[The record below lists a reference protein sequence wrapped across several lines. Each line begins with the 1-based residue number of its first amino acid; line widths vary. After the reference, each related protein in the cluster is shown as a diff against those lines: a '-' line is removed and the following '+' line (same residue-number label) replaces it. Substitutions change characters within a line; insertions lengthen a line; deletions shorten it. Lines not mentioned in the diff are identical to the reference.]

1 VTTGD
6 TGSSSLD
13 VRRRRAWH
21 AAWPSAVALTID
33 YPRVPA
39 WWLLERS
46 ATSFGSRIAV
56 RELDYATGAEGRI
69 TTYEALYRAARG
81 TATGLQALGM
91 MRGTRIGLVLP
102 NSRTLIVGYYATWLA
117 GGVVVPAN
125 PAARE
130 GEIEIHLADADVG
143 LVVGEAGS
151 AAEVVARRLGRSFL
165 DTHAFEALATRSPI
179 ARPFGD
185 TDDLAVLLYT
195 GGTTGPSKG
204 VMLTHRNLVT
214 NCIQFA
220 EWYAFAPG
228 EETCVATLPMFHSG
242 GMSGAMNVPLHA
254 GATLLVFG
262 RFQAAAVARAVT
274 RHRATRL
281 FGVPA
286 MYIALLR
293 NDEGRRA
300 DYSFLRAC
308 RTNAAPLPSA
318 VKLAFDNL
326 VGRNVLIEGY
336 GLTEASPLTHANP
349 ITRARLGSI
358 GIPLPD
364 TDARIVDLQ
373 TGEECPTGKPG
384 ELLIRGPQVM
394 SGYWRRPA
402 ETVAALENGWLRTG
416 DVAAMDRDGYFAI
429 VSRTKDVINTAGFK
443 VWPREVEEVL
453 FSHPAVRMAAVVGV
467 PDSYRG
473 ETVKACV
480 VLKDEYRGQVTESD
494 LRRYCRERLTPYK
507 VPRIVE
513 FCDELPM
520 TITGKVL
527 RHELHKS
534 MG

>member
-1 VTTGD
+1 
-6 TGSSSLD
+6 
-13 VRRRRAWH
+13 
-21 AAWPSAVALTID
+21 
-33 YPRVPA
+33 
-39 WWLLERS
+39 
-46 ATSFGSRIAV
+46 
-56 RELDYATGAEGRI
+56 
-69 TTYEALYRAARG
+69 
-81 TATGLQALGM
+81 
-91 MRGTRIGLVLP
+91 
-102 NSRTLIVGYYATWLA
+102 
-117 GGVVVPAN
+117 
-125 PAARE
+125 
-130 GEIEIHLADADVG
+130 
-143 LVVGEAGS
+143 
-151 AAEVVARRLGRSFL
+151 
-165 DTHAFEALATRSPI
+165 
-179 ARPFGD
+179 
-185 TDDLAVLLYT
+185 
-195 GGTTGPSKG
+195 
-204 VMLTHRNLVT
+204 
-214 NCIQFA
+214 
-220 EWYAFAPG
+220 
-228 EETCVATLPMFHSG
+228 
-242 GMSGAMNVPLHA
+242 
-254 GATLLVFG
+254 
-262 RFQAAAVARAVT
+262 
-274 RHRATRL
+274 
-281 FGVPA
+281 

-300 DYSFLRAC
+300 DYSFLWAC
-308 RTNAAPLPSA
+308 RTNAAPLPPA

-326 VGRNVLIEGY
+326 VGRNGLIEAY

-416 DVAAMDRDGYFAI
+416 GRSRDGPRRLLRDRK
-429 VSRTKDVINTAGFK
+429 SHKNVINTAGFK

-480 VLKDEYRGQVTESD
+480 VLKDEYRRQVTESD

-507 VPRIVE
+507 VPRIIE

-520 TITGKVL
+520 TVTGKVL
-527 RHELHKS
+527 RHELHKR